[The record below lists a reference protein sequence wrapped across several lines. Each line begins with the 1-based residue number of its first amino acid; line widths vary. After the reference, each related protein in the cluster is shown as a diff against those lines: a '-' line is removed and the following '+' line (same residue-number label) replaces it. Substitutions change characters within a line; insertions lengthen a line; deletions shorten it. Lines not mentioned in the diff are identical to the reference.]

1 MAGVQGVKDSAP
13 GWLLDAFRRLNAV
26 RDLPF
31 GEKEKVNN
39 FIFTMGFLEGLQSS
53 RVINYEQYKLL
64 DSLLYSA
71 ATNYTPPPSVFNVG
85 PVLPSWVAL
94 ERKAA

>member
-31 GEKEKVNN
+31 GEKSRNY
-39 FIFTMGFLEGLQSS
+39 IFTMGFLEGLQSS
-53 RVINYEQYKLL
+53 RVIDYEQYKLL

-71 ATNYTPPPSVFNVG
+71 FTNYTPPPSVFNVG